1 MKTLIC
7 TIVATAFF
15 AGFAY
20 AGEMQGTVK
29 SVDKDKH
36 MITMDD
42 GMSVMTTKNVMLDN
56 VMKGDK
62 VKVMTD
68 KDNMA
73 TSVEKQ

>member
-1 MKTLIC
+1 MKTAIC
-7 TIVATAFF
+7 TLLAATFF
-15 AGFAY
+15 ASLAY

-29 SVDKDKH
+29 SVDQDKH

-42 GMSVMTTKNVMLDN
+42 GMSVMTTKDVMLDN

-62 VKVMTD
+62 VMITTD

-73 TSVEKQ
+73 TKVEKE

>member
-1 MKTLIC
+1 MKTAVC
-7 TIVATAFF
+7 TIL
-15 AGFAY
+15 AGTLFVSFAY

-42 GMSVMTTKNVMLDN
+42 GMSVMTTKDVMLDN

-62 VKVMTD
+62 VMITTD

-73 TSVEKQ
+73 TKVEKE